1 MGCERGVG
9 KTRGPGV
16 RAEELARL
24 EEDGGL
30 VDRLVNL
37 PVFGSR
43 WGLLIK
49 GVADSNQEPS
59 G

>member
-1 MGCERGVG
+1 MC
-9 KTRGPGV
+9 
-16 RAEELARL
+16 AEELARL

-30 VDRLVNL
+30 ADHLMNL
-37 PVFGSR
+37 PVFGSQ

-59 G
+59 GDKQGL